1 MRIQNNIT
9 AVNAHRQLGLNYGM
23 QAKSAEKLSS
33 GYRVNRAADDAAGL
47 AISEKMRTQIR
58 GLGRA
63 SLNIQDGV
71 SLTQVA
77 DGALKNITDM
87 VQRMRELTVQ
97 AANDTNSLLDR
108 QMIQLE
114 INQLT
119 SEINY
124 SIDQADFNGR
134 KLFDGSIVGTYM
146 YNYGLKDAPMISPTD
161 PAKILANALFE
172 QVRVP
177 RGSQP
182 GQTALATTGSYF
194 SPPNTT
200 IGRSHLNIL
209 DGPPPI
215 FPNEGE
221 FIIRITD
228 PDFAPTGMNFILDFA
243 VENASGNFTSSD
255 FETYFQNAFNAAFGA
270 PGSPPSQGATISVAG
285 GAISVETH
293 GLGGSS
299 SNVLIGATNL
309 NTGISNPA
317 RPPGTIF
324 ANSAIFGASPGS
336 SSGSH
341 SYRVLSPTTISPPE
355 LDAINLNPAGSTL
368 LWDLVP
374 DNTVFT
380 WQLQEWRYRSGS
392 VTSSASYDF
401 DRNLHTVSMTK
412 EQIILAS
419 GATNFTQA
427 NAYLATQGDGTF
439 FTTLSLGTPSV
450 LVNRM
455 GTPYINYTPTA
466 STTFSDPVYTQ
477 RYRLAVSPGTTTILN
492 SNAHS
497 TTMPTVTSSYP
508 ARIPEWGLL
517 TINISGVPT
526 SPTTTTTR
534 TLNIDFTD
542 SIWDSKTPQ
551 DLADYINTEINNPA
565 FWPNPPPLHTRSDY
579 DSSRPVATAS
589 LNANG
594 NLVITGAE
602 RSFSVSVQERMS
614 EKPMY
619 VDARSATTGTNWTP
633 SIIIRDDFNNPI
645 ANIPIAAND
654 YNTIDDFITANR
666 SAFNSNGFLLSN
678 DAGKLVI
685 TSIAQGG
692 HVTVGNISISGSGAH
707 DWDSVF
713 SKFGLLNLPA
723 ENYINGISYPP
734 EPVDDSSLWIQ
745 SGANRG
751 DGILIGIPRLNAQ
764 DLGLMLTAQDIA
776 DPGNYNGISTTFG
789 VYQYTSIPG
798 VSIANSPAMGFGLDV
813 TSHEKASTAL
823 SILTNAINILS
834 MERANIG
841 AMTNRLEYAK
851 SNVDNSQENLAAA
864 ESQIRDTDMAKQ
876 MTQFTKE
883 QILTQSATAMLA
895 QANALPQNVLQ
906 LLG

>member
-1 MRIQNNIT
+1 
-9 AVNAHRQLGLNYGM
+9 M
-23 QAKSAEKLSS
+23 QAKSTEKLSS

-63 SLNIQDGV
+63 SINIQDGV

-87 VQRMRELTVQ
+87 VQRMRELAVQ

-119 SEINY
+119 SELNY
-124 SIDQADFNGR
+124 SLDQTDFNGR

-161 PAKILANALFE
+161 PAQILANAPFE

-182 GQTALATTGSYF
+182 SQNTLASSGSYD

-228 PDFAPTGMNFILDFA
+228 PDLAPGGINFILDFA
-243 VENASGNFTSSD
+243 VENMSGNFTSAD
-255 FETYFQNAFNAAFGA
+255 FESYFQNAFNTAFGA

-285 GAISVETH
+285 GEIRVETH
-293 GLGGSS
+293 GLGGSA

-309 NTGISNPA
+309 NAGVGRPA
-317 RPPGTIF
+317 GTVF
-324 ANSAIFGASPGS
+324 ANSAIFGASIG
-336 SSGSH
+336 SGSQSH
-341 SYRVLSPTTISPPE
+341 TFRVQSTAISPAD
-355 LDAINLNPAGSTL
+355 LATINLNPSESTL
-368 LWDLVP
+368 LWNLVP
-374 DNTVFT
+374 DSTVFT
-380 WQLQEWRYRSGS
+380 WQAQEWRYRSGS
-392 VTSSASYDF
+392 VSLSSSYDF
-401 DRNLHTVSMTK
+401 DRNLHTVTMTK
-412 EQIILAS
+412 GEIIAAS
-419 GATNFTQA
+419 GGASTFAEA
-427 NAYLATQGDGTF
+427 NDFLATQGDGTYF
-439 FTTLSLGTPSV
+439 SRLTLGTPSV
-450 LVNRM
+450 YVNRS
-455 GTPYINYTPTA
+455 GTTFINFGPTA
-466 STTFSDPVYTQ
+466 SAMLIPYDPALPQ
-477 RYRLAVSPGTTTILN
+477 RYRLGFSPGSDSRTNTNVHAT
-492 SNAHS
+492 S
-497 TTMPTVTSSYP
+497 MPTVTSSFP

-517 TINISGVPT
+517 TINISNVPT

-542 SIWDSKTPQ
+542 SIWDSATPS
-551 DLADYINTEINNPA
+551 DLVDYINAQLNDPS
-565 FWPNPPPLHTRSDY
+565 FWPEPLPEHTRSGY
-579 DSSRPVATAS
+579 NPSQPVATAS
-589 LNANG
+589 LVAG
-594 NLVITGAE
+594 NLVITAAE
-602 RSFSVSVQERMS
+602 RSFTVSVQERMS

-619 VDARSATTGTNWTP
+619 LEQRYATNGVNWTP
-633 SIIIRDDFNNPI
+633 SITIRDDFNIPI
-645 ANIPIAAND
+645 ATIPIAAND
-654 YNTIDDFITANR
+654 YDTIDDFIAANR
-666 SAFNSNGFLLSN
+666 SAFNSNGFMLSN

-692 HVTVGNISISGSGAH
+692 HITVGNISISGSGSH
-707 DWDSVF
+707 DWGSVMA
-713 SKFGLLNLPA
+713 KFGLFNLPA
-723 ENYINGISYPP
+723 ENFINGISYPP

-745 SGANRG
+745 AGANKG

-764 DLGLMLTAQDIA
+764 DLGLMLTAQDMA
-776 DPGNYNGISTTFG
+776 DPGSYNGISTTFG
-789 VYQYTSIPG
+789 TLQYTSIPG
-798 VSIANSPAMGFGLDV
+798 VKIANSPAMGFALDV
-813 TSHEKASTAL
+813 TSHEKAAGAL
-823 SILTNAINILS
+823 DIFTNAINILS

-841 AMTNRLEYAK
+841 AITNRLEFAK
-851 SNVDNSQENLAAA
+851 LNVDNSQENLAAA

-876 MTQFTKE
+876 MTLFTKE
-883 QILTQSATAMLA
+883 QILTQASTAMLA